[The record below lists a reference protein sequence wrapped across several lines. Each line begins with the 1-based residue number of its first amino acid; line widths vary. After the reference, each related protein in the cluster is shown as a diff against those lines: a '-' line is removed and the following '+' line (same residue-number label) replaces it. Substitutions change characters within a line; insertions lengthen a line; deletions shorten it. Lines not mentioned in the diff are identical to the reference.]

1 MSTSDGSN
9 GDDRV
14 VVEFPATAGYRGVGR
29 LVLGGLSS
37 RLELPVDRVE
47 ELLLALE
54 SLITQELAADTVT
67 MEAVAA
73 TSGLRARVGP
83 FASSQMADEGVVR
96 VLKLSWTTSRARRAG
111 GYWVELGVSAGPS
124 GNDAVWHRARRRRAD
139 RRLPRGRPVGE
150 GPARRP
156 VPAAR
161 PQHRLAL
168 RGGASRSRIS
178 SRSARSGSCWRLSAS
193 TWSVA

>member
-1 MSTSDGSN
+1 MSASDGSN

-54 SLITQELAADTVT
+54 SLITQDLAADTVT
-67 MEAVAA
+67 MEAFTA

-83 FASSQMADEGVVR
+83 FASSQIADESVLR
-96 VLKLSWTTSRARRAG
+96 VLKPLVDDVSEQAGPG
-111 GYWVELGVSAGPS
+111 GYWVELGVHAGTPS
-124 GNDAVWHRARRRRAD
+124 EV
-139 RRLPRGRPVGE
+139 
-150 GPARRP
+150 
-156 VPAAR
+156 
-161 PQHRLAL
+161 
-168 RGGASRSRIS
+168 
-178 SRSARSGSCWRLSAS
+178 
-193 TWSVA
+193 